1 MVSVPHRVH
10 ITPIGYETDRVYL
23 PAVELEAEEVVL
35 VAHTEGNDRAEKCQ
49 REVGE
54 ALDAKGIDTSTDT
67 CNIFDLNESIE
78 TLLRKIYQYEEDDV
92 KVNLSA
98 GSKITAIAGLIACMF
113 TDAEP
118 IYVYPE
124 EYTDDDGIAVSQGMD
139 SIDQLPVYPVT
150 EPDHQLIR
158 ILGFIKDTQSE
169 DSYEGASLK
178 EIGDFLLENNL
189 PAVQTSDKEPGEGDK
204 IYATTRSEIIQP
216 LHNQGL
222 ITERPI
228 AGTTHIRITEKG
240 EQMFGLG
247 RSLIRPD
254 SGESSITD

>member
-10 ITPIGYETDRVYL
+10 IAPLGYETDRVYL
-23 PAVELEAEEVVL
+23 PAIDLEAEEVVI
-35 VAHTEGNDRAEKCQ
+35 VTHTEGDDRAGKCQ
-49 REVGE
+49 SEVIE
-54 ALDAKGIDTSTDT
+54 ALNAEGINISIEK

-78 TLLRKIYQYEEDDV
+78 TLLRKIYQYEGDDI

-124 EYTDDDGIAVSQGMD
+124 EYTDDDEIAVSQGMNG
-139 SIDQLPVYPVT
+139 IDQLPVYPVT

-158 ILGFIKDTQSE
+158 VLGFIKDTQSE

-178 EIGDFLLENNL
+178 EIGDLLLENNL

-204 IYATTRSEIIQP
+204 IYAITRSEIIEP
-216 LHNQGL
+216 LHDRGL

-228 AGTTHIRITEKG
+228 SGTTHIRITEKG

-254 SGESSITD
+254 S